1 MTDARIRNGLRMA
14 HARFMPRRP
23 RQWRLRG
30 LRRARLTRG
39 LLLVGALFM
48 LGLQTA
54 LAAYACTMPPAMM
67 GPVMAM
73 DADAGDAAMHD
84 TCPEMRHAA
93 PDRILCAQHCAAQA
107 SAPSDARPMTVPPNL
122 LAALP
127 PVLPLVAPHMPAA
140 TIPERYY
147 RLRAPPPPATLLFCS
162 LLI

>member
-1 MTDARIRNGLRMA
+1 MTRIGS
-14 HARFMPRRP
+14 MPRKP
-23 RQWRLRG
+23 RRWRLRD
-30 LRRARLTRG
+30 LRRAGLTRG

-54 LAAYACTMPPAMM
+54 LATYACTMPPAMM

-73 DADAGDAAMHD
+73 GIRAGDAAMRG

-93 PDRILCAQHCAAQA
+93 TDHVLCAQHCARQV
-107 SAPSDARPMTVPPNL
+107 SAPSDARPLTVPPNL

-127 PVLPLVAPHMPAA
+127 PALPLVVQSMPAA
-140 TIPERYY
+140 SVPERYY
-147 RLRAPPPPATLLFCS
+147 RLRAPPPPAILLFCS

>member
-1 MTDARIRNGLRMA
+1 MTRARA
-14 HARFMPRRP
+14 MPRRP
-23 RQWRLRG
+23 RPWRLRE
-30 LRRARLTRG
+30 LRRARLPRG
-39 LLLVGALFM
+39 LMLVGALFM

-73 DADAGDAAMHD
+73 GVDAGDVAMHG
-84 TCPEMRHAA
+84 TCPEMRHATA
-93 PDRILCAQHCAAQA
+93 DRVLCAQHCAAQA
-107 SAPSDARPMTVPPNL
+107 SAPSDARPVTVPPNL

-127 PVLPLVAPHMPAA
+127 PALPLVVSPTPAA
-140 TIPERYY
+140 FVPERYY

>member
-1 MTDARIRNGLRMA
+1 MAR
-14 HARFMPRRP
+14 ARSMPRRP
-23 RQWRLRG
+23 RPWRLRE

-54 LAAYACTMPPAMM
+54 LAAYACTMPPTLV

-73 DADAGDAAMHD
+73 GTAAGDAAMRG

-93 PDRILCAQHCAAQA
+93 ADRVLCAQHCASQA

-127 PVLPLVAPHMPAA
+127 PVLPLVVPPTPAA
-140 TIPERYY
+140 SIPERYY

>member
-1 MTDARIRNGLRMA
+1 LRE
-14 HARFMPRRP
+14 
-23 RQWRLRG
+23 

-39 LLLVGALFM
+39 LLLVAALFM

-73 DADAGDAAMHD
+73 GTDAGNAAMRG
-84 TCPEMRHAA
+84 TCPQMQHAPA
-93 PDRILCAQHCAAQA
+93 DRVLCAQHCASQA
-107 SAPSDARPMTVPPNL
+107 SVPSDARPMTVPPHL

-127 PVLPLVAPHMPAA
+127 PVLPFVVPPTLAA
-140 TIPERYY
+140 SVPERYY
-147 RLRAPPPPATLLFCS
+147 RLRAPPPPVILLFCS